1 MSRALVLLTQ
11 LTTAK
16 QLIISSMIFL
26 LIPRLKHQNDVCLLQ
41 KKRFCKLV
49 DNDAGSDGDVHG
61 VLRP

>member
-16 QLIISSMIFL
+16 RLIISSMIFL
-26 LIPRLKHQNDVCLLQ
+26 LIPRLKHQNDVSLLQ
-41 KKRFCKLV
+41 KKRFCKLI